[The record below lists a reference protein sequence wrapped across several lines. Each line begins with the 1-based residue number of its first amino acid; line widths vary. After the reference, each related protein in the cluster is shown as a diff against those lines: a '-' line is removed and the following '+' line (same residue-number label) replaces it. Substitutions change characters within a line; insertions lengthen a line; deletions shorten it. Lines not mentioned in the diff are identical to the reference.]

1 MTAKPGRPLLKWLFV
16 IFAGLYVLALGLLL
30 VGTYGWFGQEQDPL
44 SGVFLLP
51 LGLPW
56 NLLADALGLQGAA
69 LMAAAPMVNA
79 AILFWLSKR

>member
-1 MTAKPGRPLLKWLFV
+1 MKWVFWIFVALYAFALFLL
-16 IFAGLYVLALGLLL
+16 A

-56 NLLADALGLQGAA
+56 NLLADAEGLDGPLTAILAPAINAA
-69 LMAAAPMVNA
+69 L
-79 AILFWLSKR
+79 LFWLWRRKAAKAS